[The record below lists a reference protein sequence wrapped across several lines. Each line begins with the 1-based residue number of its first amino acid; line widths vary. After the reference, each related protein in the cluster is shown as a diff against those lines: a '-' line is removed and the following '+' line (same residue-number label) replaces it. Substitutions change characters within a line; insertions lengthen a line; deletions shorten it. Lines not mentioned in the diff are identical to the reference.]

1 MTRVIITQ
9 SNYVPWRGW
18 FAMIRRADVLVF
30 LEDVQYTRRDWRN
43 RNLIEVADKAKWL
56 TIPVK
61 SSGRYL
67 ELLDSMQ
74 VSDPNWHQ
82 VHLSALKH
90 AYSKSD
96 PFESVFPILADAYQ
110 GVASETYLSAINRAL
125 LHEIFRLLGISV
137 VTQTSHGLAPGLSG
151 SDRILGIC
159 RELRAS
165 TYITGPAARSY
176 MDVDAFAGA
185 GINIEWINYGLLPPC
200 LPSESTEYSI
210 LHLML
215 KRGVAASRV
224 ASTFHH
230 G

>member
-1 MTRVIITQ
+1 
-9 SNYVPWRGW
+9 
-18 FAMIRRADVLVF
+18 MIRRADVLVF

-67 ELLDSMQ
+67 ESLDSMQ
-74 VSDPNWHQ
+74 ISDPNWHQ
-82 VHLSALKH
+82 AHLSALKL
-90 AYSKSD
+90 AYSRCD
-96 PFESVFPILADAYQ
+96 PFDSVFPILTDAYQ
-110 GVASETYLSAINRAL
+110 RVANQTYLSAINRAL
-125 LHEIFRLLGISV
+125 LHDIFELLGISI

-159 RELRAS
+159 RELSAS

-176 MDVDAFAGA
+176 MDIDSFAAA
-185 GINIEWINYGLLPPC
+185 GINIEWVNYGHLPPGP
-200 LPSESTEYSI
+200 PSESTEYSI
-210 LHLML
+210 LHQML

-224 ASTFHH
+224 ASTLHH